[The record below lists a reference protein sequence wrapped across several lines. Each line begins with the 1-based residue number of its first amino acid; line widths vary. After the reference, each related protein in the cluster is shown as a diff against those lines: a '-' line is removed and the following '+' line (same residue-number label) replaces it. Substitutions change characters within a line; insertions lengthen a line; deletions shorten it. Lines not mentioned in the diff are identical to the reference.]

1 MKKKK
6 EETIQSTM
14 RLPKPLWK
22 ILNRV
27 AGSKRLSMQQSVER
41 AVAEYCFAYGSL
53 EEREWLV
60 SQFEVNQLFA
70 DKKGGKA

>member
-27 AGSKRLSMQQSVER
+27 AGSKRLSMQQTVER
-41 AVAEYCFAYGSL
+41 AVAEYCFAYGTL
-53 EEREWLV
+53 DEREWITE
-60 SQFEVNQLFA
+60 QFEVTQLFT
-70 DKKGGKA
+70 DKKGGK